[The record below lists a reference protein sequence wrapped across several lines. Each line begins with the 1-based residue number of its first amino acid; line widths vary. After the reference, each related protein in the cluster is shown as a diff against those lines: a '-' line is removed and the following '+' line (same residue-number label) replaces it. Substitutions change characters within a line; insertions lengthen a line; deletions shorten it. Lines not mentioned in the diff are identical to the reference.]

1 MLVISIWS
9 SFGELLVRLK
19 KMVYTSRNLHSNDLR
34 LDVEQQLCMVSRARR
49 GAPDLSFEAV
59 LLQWHRAWEVRSRL
73 ATGPW
78 QISAGFPHWV
88 AGARKLASAQAS
100 SNHGE
105 FAPASQWSG
114 FENPGSV
121 WQSFV
126 AAVTIFHI
134 ILGQAF
140 YGIPY
145 LVSDFYCLKGN
156 PILKLTKCFQQ
167 KQGGSFGSQV

>member
-1 MLVISIWS
+1 
-9 SFGELLVRLK
+9 
-19 KMVYTSRNLHSNDLR
+19 MVYTSRNLPAMTFDWIWGNDFAWLA
-34 LDVEQQLCMVSRARR
+34 EQGEAPLTGAILCS
-49 GAPDLSFEAV
+49 GKNPGEDDLSFEAV

-78 QISAGFPHWV
+78 QISAGFPHRD

-126 AAVTIFHI
+126 AAATIFHI

-140 YGIPY
+140 YAIPRKWLLLPEGQPY
-145 LVSDFYCLKGN
+145 
-156 PILKLTKCFQQ
+156 T
-167 KQGGSFGSQV
+167 

>member
-105 FAPASQWSG
+105 FAPASTVKWFRKSRICL
-114 FENPGSV
+114 
-121 WQSFV
+121 
-126 AAVTIFHI
+126 AVVCRGCHNF
-134 ILGQAF
+134 
-140 YGIPY
+140 PY
-145 LVSDFYCLKGN
+145 Y
-156 PILKLTKCFQQ
+156 
-167 KQGGSFGSQV
+167 FGSSILRNTVPRKWLLLPEGQPYT